1 MSVMWWNFIDWEW
14 RENKPIITDLRG
26 YKACKDRKHG
36 LCPFVFV
43 VVKETGNQGGEW
55 KQWVQFFFFSKIVK
69 MSNCTSLLY
78 SSIILKNLYVSGV
91 PVFFEE
97 RNNLFLTILS
107 WLKNAINVL
116 SCQASE
122 IALF

>member
-14 RENKPIITDLRG
+14 RENKPINTDLQG

-55 KQWVQFFFFSKIVK
+55 KQWVQFFFFFLLLKWVIVLHCYTQVLFWRICMLVEYLYFLKKETTFSLQFYHDLK
-69 MSNCTSLLY
+69 M
-78 SSIILKNLYVSGV
+78 
-91 PVFFEE
+91 P
-97 RNNLFLTILS
+97 
-107 WLKNAINVL
+107 
-116 SCQASE
+116 
-122 IALF
+122 